1 MASRDRN
8 PAPAGKTSQ
17 HSGEPSAPINLEEIK
32 KLIDLIIEKGVSEL
46 EIERQGFRVKI
57 ARHGGVVAV
66 PPHAAGETL
75 PHVVV
80 HAPPRPSGAGE
91 ATAGE
96 AAEEF
101 YVVRSP
107 MVGTFYSAP
116 AQGADPYV
124 RAGDRVQAGQVLCII
139 EAMKLMNE
147 IESEAAGE
155 IVKCYVEN
163 GQPVEYG
170 EPLFDLRP
178 VTGGKRSS

>member
-1 MASRDRN
+1 MASRDRK
-8 PAPAGKTSQ
+8 PASDGKTPQ
-17 HSGEPSAPINLEEIK
+17 PSGKPSAPVNIEEIK
-32 KLIDLIIEKGVSEL
+32 QLIDLAIEKGLSEL

-57 ARHGGVVAV
+57 ARHGGMM
-66 PPHAAGETL
+66 PHAAGEML

-80 HAPPRPSGAGE
+80 HAPPRPTGTAE
-91 ATAGE
+91 ATAE
-96 AAEEF
+96 APEEFEEF

-116 AQGADPYV
+116 AQGSDAYV
-124 RAGDRVQAGQVLCII
+124 RVGDRVQTGQVLCII

-147 IESEAAGE
+147 IESEMAGE
-155 IVKCYVEN
+155 IVKCYVAN

-178 VTGGKRSS
+178 AVAGKRSS